1 MQDVNFSD
9 LARSIYDSFNERDFG
24 QIMLFADQSV
34 EWLDMTAGQSFRG
47 AEGLKSLQEQW
58 ISEYPDARLEVTG
71 LTCAG
76 TRCAVQLTG
85 WSHGIQLRFCHILEF
100 ANGKLARAEI
110 YQAACTANH
119 IYLHQA
125 SHPSHFAARVRLKIA
140 AAEAGSTTHFVVQAN
155 SNVPNAAVLVAS
167 VLANCEQDFTT
178 LQSFFGNIGVNN
190 LPFHVTI
197 QAGNNGGGH
206 KGCDNT
212 DIACDAFNGADT
224 NLVSAILVA
233 EVAEVL
239 EANQGRGWDCGKSN
253 GEALSRVLAAALYP
267 AELNTFQANFSS
279 ADSWLRKN
287 WPNWVDNTE
296 DSDTN
301 FVSFGCGTLFINWM
315 QNQLGFSL
323 NQIIQAAGGTLV
335 QTLKALTGWTD
346 GFSQFTALLTLK
358 FMPNTPSGL
367 NNDNPFPIGPAIN
380 GTLLRWQNG
389 AVWVVFG
396 LAKFQ
401 IPDVATQNR
410 LFPGQRVHQ
419 LGQAILDGIDTVPV
433 DGTIL
438 SEENGNVWILFG
450 RAKFQIP
457 DVATRNRLYPNVP
470 VFALWTGAL
479 YLIGLIPVD
488 NTYFR
493 EESSSIVYIVQQGRK
508 LIAAGVGGS
517 VRVLWN
523 GALSQI
529 PSWPSAIRGQVTDS
543 NGIPLTAA
551 TVFVQPGFVQL
562 STDST
567 GNYSIG
573 VAAPATYQVSASAD
587 GYVPSPVM
595 NVPVL
600 DGQVTATQNF
610 QLVQTLSLVVTGK
623 VTDKISGMPISGAT
637 VTLTQNSAV
646 PGILTTHS
654 LATGTYSITMNPG
667 SYAGSYDIS
676 AVADGYNLIDDTIPF
691 IQNGA
696 TISHDFSLNRVT
708 PGNISG
714 SVTDLA
720 AGTPIAGASVYVGPI
735 TNSTLVAN
743 SDAMGNY
750 VAQNVLSGD
759 TYVTV
764 GAAGYR
770 PQTQAVTVMGG
781 QTVVLNFQLVVYVP
795 PPHRGPGEDQPA
807 SRRKQGTPTVP

>member
-1 MQDVNFSD
+1 MQDVNLSD
-9 LARSIYDSFNERDFG
+9 LARSIYDSFNERDFER
-24 QIMLFADQSV
+24 IMLSADQNV
-34 EWLDMTAGQSFRG
+34 EWLDMAAGQRFRG
-47 AEGLKSLQEQW
+47 PEGLKSLQEQW
-58 ISEYPDARLEVTG
+58 ISEYPDARLEITS

-76 TRCAVQLTG
+76 ARCAVQLTG
-85 WSHGIQLRFCHILEF
+85 WSRGLQLRFCHILEF
-100 ANGKLARAEI
+100 ANGKLARVEI
-110 YQAACTANH
+110 YQAACTANR
-119 IYLHQA
+119 IYFHQA
-125 SHPSHFAARVRLKIA
+125 SHPSHFAARERLRA
-140 AAEAGSTTHFVVQAN
+140 AVAEAGSTAHFVVQAN

-178 LQSFFGNIGVNN
+178 LQGFFGNLAVNN

-197 QAGNNGGGH
+197 QTGNNGGGH

-212 DIACDAFNGADT
+212 DITCDAFNGGDT

-233 EVAEVL
+233 EVTEVL

-267 AELNTFQANFSS
+267 AELNTYQADFSS
-279 ADSWLRKN
+279 AKSWLGSN
-287 WPNWVDNTE
+287 WPNWVDSTD
-296 DSDTN
+296 DSDTRY
-301 FVSFGCGTLFINWM
+301 VSIGCGTLFINWM
-315 QNQLGFSL
+315 QHQLGFSL
-323 NQIIQAAGGTLV
+323 NQIIQAAGGTLA

-346 GFSQFTALLTLK
+346 GISQFKALLTLK
-358 FMPNTPSGL
+358 FTPNTPVAL

-380 GTLLRWQNG
+380 GTLLCWQNG
-389 AVWVVFG
+389 PIWVVFG
-396 LAKFQ
+396 QAKFQ
-401 IPDVATQNR
+401 IPDVATRNR
-410 LFPGQRVHQ
+410 LFPGKLVHQ
-419 LGQAILDGIDTVPV
+419 LGQAILDAIDTVPV

-438 SEENGNVWILFG
+438 SEENGNVWIIFG

-508 LIAAGVGGS
+508 LIAAGVGGT
-517 VRVLWN
+517 VHVLWN

-543 NGIPLTAA
+543 NGIPLSGA
-551 TVFVQPGFVQL
+551 TVFVQPGFVQV

-567 GNYSIG
+567 GNYSVR
-573 VAAPATYQVSASAD
+573 VAAPATYQVAASAD

-600 DGQVTATQNF
+600 DGQVTASQSF
-610 QLVQTLSLVVTGK
+610 QLVQTKSFMVTGK
-623 VTDKISGMPISGAT
+623 VTDNISGTLIAGAT

-646 PGILTTHS
+646 PGILTTRTG
-654 LATGTYSITMNPG
+654 ATGTYSITMNPG
-667 SYAGSYDIS
+667 SYAGSYGIS
-676 AVADGYNLIDDTIPF
+676 AVADGYNRIDDLIPF

-696 TISHDFSLNRVT
+696 TIPHDFPLSRVT

-714 SVTDLA
+714 RVTDLA

-735 TNSTLVAN
+735 TNSTLVTH

-764 GAAGYR
+764 GAAGYQ
-770 PQTQAVTVMGG
+770 PQTQAVTVVGG
-781 QTVVLNFQLVVYVP
+781 KAVVLNFQLVVHVP
-795 PPHRGPGEDQPA
+795 PPHRGPGPGPRPQVVA
-807 SRRKQGTPTVP
+807 RQ